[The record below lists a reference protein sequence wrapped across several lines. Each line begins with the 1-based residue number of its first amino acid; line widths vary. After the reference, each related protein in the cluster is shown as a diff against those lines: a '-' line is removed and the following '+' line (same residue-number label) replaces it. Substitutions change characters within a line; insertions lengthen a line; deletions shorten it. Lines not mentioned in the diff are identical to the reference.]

1 MAVALFMI
9 FNTSGFSLGVPAIVI
24 GNTTICL
31 PYVYITV
38 KSRLVGIG
46 DTSIEEASLDLGADR
61 IYTLFHITIPQIMPG
76 ILSGAFMAFSLSLD
90 ELIITSF
97 LADAG
102 TADTSE

>member
-1 MAVALFMI
+1 ME
-9 FNTSGFSLGVPAIVI
+9 P
-24 GNTTICL
+24 
-31 PYVYITV
+31 
-38 KSRLVGIG
+38 
-46 DTSIEEASLDLGADR
+46 SIEEASLDLGADR

-102 TADTSE
+102 TTLPMKVYSMMKKGISPEINALTTVSGH